1 MGRERPFSATG
12 AVDCV
17 TAYKSRRYRAG
28 RGWSRFSEFL
38 VFGVT
43 GTPIP
48 NDWLHWRYGR

>member
-17 TAYKSRRYRAG
+17 TAYKSRRYRV
-28 RGWSRFSEFL
+28 RRSCSRFSEFL

-43 GTPIP
+43 GPPIP
-48 NDWLHWRYGR
+48 NHHACSV